1 MPTPVEIIL
10 VPTLMIVLG
19 YVLKRQNILKSR
31 DSNVLSRIVLTVS
44 LPSLVFVNLSTA
56 NISTDMLLL
65 PFAAFSL
72 SAICMV
78 ISFLFCKSRGYSKVK
93 TWTIMIACAMM
104 NTGFLGFPISLGVFG
119 NEGFLNAIFF
129 DLETTLIFVIFG
141 MVLVSIFGGNR
152 KEVLKQAVGFVP
164 LWAVIIALLFNIFH
178 LQYGYVIETTLNYL
192 GQSTI
197 PLIMISL
204 GLTLDFKEIKHSFTD
219 SLFVAF
225 VRLILAPIII
235 FLILNAINFGG
246 LSFKVAILEAGMATA
261 MNALVLAI
269 TYDLDTKLMSSIIF
283 TNTVLSLI
291 TLTGIITLL
300 V

>member
-1 MPTPVEIIL
+1 MEIIL

-72 SAICMV
+72 SGICMV
-78 ISFLFCKSRGYSKVK
+78 ISFLFCKYRGYSKVK

-219 SLFVAF
+219 SLFVAS
-225 VRLILAPIII
+225 VKLILAPIII